1 MNNIQK
7 IFLILFL
14 LFFICFFIKFKE
26 PFDPNPIEFLRR
38 IKNHKGKWPSATSG
52 GIGEIRYQSPF
63 YKQLKK
69 Y

>member
-14 LFFICFFIKFKE
+14 LFFICVFIKFQE
-26 PFDPNPIEFLRR
+26 PFAPNPREFLRR
-38 IKNHKGKWPSATSG
+38 IKKHKDKWPGATSG
-52 GIGEIRYQSPF
+52 GIGETRYQSPF

-69 Y
+69 H